1 MLSPSRDEVRANVVA
16 RQTMEAYAA
25 LKAKAMVS
33 STESKNTRENY
44 EHYQKHYKVI

>member
-1 MLSPSRDEVRANVVA
+1 MSPSREEVVA
-16 RQTMEAYAA
+16 NAIAQRTMEAHAA
-25 LKAKAMVS
+25 FKAKAIVS